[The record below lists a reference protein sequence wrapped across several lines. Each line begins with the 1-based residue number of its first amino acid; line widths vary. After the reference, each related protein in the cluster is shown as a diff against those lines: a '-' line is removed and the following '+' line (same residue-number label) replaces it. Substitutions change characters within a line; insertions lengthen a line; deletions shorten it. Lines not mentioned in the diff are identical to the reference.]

1 MSIYGLKIDIS
12 TTCVD
17 RVDVSGG
24 SPPRW
29 NVDPGP
35 IRMIGTGLRS
45 GGEYNWTTSVPEIK
59 QCIDFVRDFKGAK
72 AK

>member
-1 MSIYGLKIDIS
+1 
-12 TTCVD
+12 
-17 RVDVSGG
+17 
-24 SPPRW
+24 
-29 NVDPGP
+29 
-35 IRMIGTGLRS
+35 MIGTGLRS